1 DLRRTKLKYLSQ
13 RSTFDSCS
21 RRIKQQKINC
31 AIDRLVVLHPV
42 THATADDF
50 CVRQLRFLEIAARK
64 ARGKRTSFY
73 TDNGRK
79 PSRQRDCEQTN
90 ATIQIDSQCALTIV
104 DRRVNQIS
112 EQFVIDLKE
121 TFRTEVISFSPD
133 CPPNLWCGLIGNC
146 HTK

>member
-1 DLRRTKLKYLSQ
+1 MRLRKHIKCYQGVKPITSGEQYPKIARQRCRITGDVCDLRRTKLKYFSQ

-42 THATADDF
+42 IHATADDF

-104 DRRVNQIS
+104 DRR
-112 EQFVIDLKE
+112 
-121 TFRTEVISFSPD
+121 
-133 CPPNLWCGLIGNC
+133 
-146 HTK
+146 